1 MKRAAIA
8 VVAAVGG
15 FAGVLGFNLGGSRA
29 PLLQGATGSNT
40 GSNTGTNPGSSTGSN
55 PPATSSSSS
64 SSSSSSG
71 SPSSPGSTTA
81 SGSGTPATG
90 LRSALGNTY
99 QYGYGQLAV
108 RVTVNGST
116 ITKVDTVG
124 LQTAESYSQQIAQQ
138 VIPLLRH
145 EVLAAQSARV
155 NGFSGATYTS
165 EAYLY
170 SLQSA
175 LDKLHKK

>member
-1 MKRAAIA
+1 MKRVVIA

-29 PLLQGATGSNT
+29 PLLRSGAPASN
-40 GSNTGTNPGSSTGSN
+40 PASS
-55 PPATSSSSS
+55 PPATTPPT
-64 SSSSSSG
+64 
-71 SPSSPGSTTA
+71 SPGGSTTPTTSAAGA
-81 SGSGTPATG
+81 SGPPPTG
-90 LRSALGNTY
+90 VRSAVGTTY

-108 RVTVNGST
+108 RVTLNGSS
-116 ITKVDTVG
+116 ITRVATVG
-124 LQTAESYSQQIAQQ
+124 LQTADPYSQQLAQQ

-145 EVLAAQSARV
+145 EVLAAQSAKV

-165 EAYLY
+165 EAYIY

>member
-15 FAGVLGFNLGGSRA
+15 LAGVLGFDLGGSHV
-29 PLLQGATGSNT
+29 PLLQGGA
-40 GSNTGTNPGSSTGSN
+40 PASN
-55 PPATSSSSS
+55 PPATPP
-64 SSSSSSG
+64 SG
-71 SPSSPGSTTA
+71 STSTPASNPGTAAA
-81 SGSGTPATG
+81 SGSGSPPTG
-90 LRSALGNTY
+90 VRSALGTTY
-99 QYGYGQLAV
+99 QYGYGKLAV
-108 RVTVNGST
+108 RVTLNGST
-116 ITKVDTVG
+116 ITRVDTVG

-145 EVLAAQSARV
+145 EVLSAQSARV
-155 NGFSGATYTS
+155 SGFSGATYTS
-165 EAYLY
+165 EAYIY

>member
-29 PLLQGATGSNT
+29 PLLHTSA
-40 GSNTGTNPGSSTGSN
+40 PASN
-55 PPATSSSSS
+55 PPSGPPATPPPT
-64 SSSSSSG
+64 
-71 SPSSPGSTTA
+71 SPGGSTTPTTTA
-81 SGSGTPATG
+81 GSSPPPTG
-90 LRSALGNTY
+90 VRSAVGTTY

-108 RVTVNGST
+108 RVTLDGTS
-116 ITKVDTVG
+116 ITRVDTVG
-124 LQTAESYSQQIAQQ
+124 LQTADPYSQQLAQQ

-145 EVLAAQSARV
+145 EVLAAQSAKV

-165 EAYLY
+165 EAYIY

>member
-1 MKRAAIA
+1 MKRVVIG
-8 VVAAVGG
+8 VVAALGG
-15 FAGVLGFNLGGSRA
+15 LAGVLGFDLGGSRA
-29 PLLQGATGSNT
+29 SLLSAASTSTPPSNPA
-40 GSNTGTNPGSSTGSN
+40 SNASTGGAAS
-55 PPATSSSSS
+55 PPTTTTSSPPT
-64 SSSSSSG
+64 G
-71 SPSSPGSTTA
+71 GPGP
-81 SGSGTPATG
+81 GVH
-90 LRSALGNTY
+90 SALGNTY

-108 RVTVNGST
+108 RVAVNGST

>member
-1 MKRAAIA
+1 MRRAAIA
-8 VVAAVGG
+8 VVATVGG

-29 PLLQGATGSNT
+29 PLLQGAPNSNSNSNSNSGSGSGSGSNSNSNS
-40 GSNTGTNPGSSTGSN
+40 GSNSNAGSASNPGT
-55 PPATSSSSS
+55 
-64 SSSSSSG
+64 
-71 SPSSPGSTTA
+71 TTA
-81 SGSGTPATG
+81 SGSGAPTTG

-108 RVTVNGST
+108 RVTLNGST

-145 EVLAAQSARV
+145 EVLAAQSAQV

>member
-1 MKRAAIA
+1 MKRTAIA

-29 PLLQGATGSNT
+29 PLLQGGAAA
-40 GSNTGTNPGSSTGSN
+40 SSAPSN
-55 PPATSSSSS
+55 PPATPPPNSSSS
-64 SSSSSSG
+64 
-71 SPSSPGSTTA
+71 PSSNPGTTA
-81 SGSGTPATG
+81 AGGSGTPPTG

-108 RVTVNGST
+108 RVTLNGST

-124 LQTAESYSQQIAQQ
+124 LQTAESYSQQLAQQ

>member
-29 PLLQGATGSNT
+29 PLLQGAGASTPPAT
-40 GSNTGTNPGSSTGSN
+40 PPGSSSS
-55 PPATSSSSS
+55 ASSSSS
-64 SSSSSSG
+64 SSSSSSA
-71 SPSSPGSTTA
+71 STPP
-81 SGSGTPATG
+81 PAG
-90 LRSALGNTY
+90 VRSALGNTY

-108 RVTVNGST
+108 RVTLNGST
-116 ITKVDTVG
+116 ITRVDTVG
-124 LQTAESYSQQIAQQ
+124 LQTAESYSQQLAQQ

-145 EVLAAQSARV
+145 EVLAAQSAKV

-165 EAYLY
+165 EAYIY

-175 LDKLHKK
+175 LDKLKKK

>member
-29 PLLQGATGSNT
+29 PLLQGA
-40 GSNTGTNPGSSTGSN
+40 PGSSPNSSPNSNSTSSPGTSTGSN
-55 PPATSSSSS
+55 PPPT
-64 SSSSSSG
+64 
-71 SPSSPGSTTA
+71 SSPGSSSSPGASTA
-81 SGSGTPATG
+81 SGSGTPPTG

-108 RVTVNGST
+108 RVTLNGST